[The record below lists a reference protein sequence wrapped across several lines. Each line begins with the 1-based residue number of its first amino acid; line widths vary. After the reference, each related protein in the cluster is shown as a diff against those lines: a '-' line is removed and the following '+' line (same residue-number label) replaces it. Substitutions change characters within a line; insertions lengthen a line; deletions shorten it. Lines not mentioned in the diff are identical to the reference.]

1 MVQKVGGGGT
11 EALGVEEVR
20 LENLGEGERGEGRG
34 AVPGTLYRSRNNS
47 VVSETCAR
55 CAKAP

>member
-1 MVQKVGGGGT
+1 MGGGGT
-11 EALGVEEVR
+11 EALGGEEVR